1 MSHNPTLF
9 DCMDLPGSLKP
20 YVVGPTVHDEI
31 VLQIPTAK
39 VEEILTDLK
48 AAIPSDFTF
57 NLKIDSEYPE
67 DPFARY
73 VETEPTKPGPVVV
86 RRKREGIQLC
96 KVYDP
101 EKPPKGWTWVYF
113 EPKEDGYR
121 CPAHIKNGKAELL
134 TSTGLP
140 HHNVRFIQAQL
151 EAAAAAY
158 ESCDDIVL
166 DGEIVHLTLDF
177 NTAGGLLRL
186 HEDDPQA
193 EGFIYKVWDVLP
205 KAEFDAKTCRD
216 PLSSRKVNL
225 KHIVTLIRNVNGPD
239 CKILENPY
247 EEGTLENIVDYARL
261 QVIEKGKEGIVVKR
275 ADGLY
280 EYRKSGVWL
289 KWKPEFTG
297 DFIADMKDGDFKIE
311 GAYEGRGKCA
321 GTLGG
326 LIVSGYLCDDGNIA
340 PDRDASSE
348 LGGQFINS
356 EAGTGFD
363 NKERIALWAEFH
375 AGTLVGKIVEIKHK
389 GVTEKNSLK
398 FPVFH
403 RMRPDK
409 E

>member
-1 MSHNPTLF
+1 MSQNPTLF
-9 DCMDLPGSLKP
+9 DYLGSAAFAAAAVPECLLP
-20 YVVGPTVHDEI
+20 YVADQTHDEI
-31 VLQIPTAK
+31 TLSVPLDKADEVMAQLQKTM
-39 VEEILTDLK
+39 EIATVDL
-48 AAIPSDFTF
+48 
-57 NLKIDSEYPE
+57 
-67 DPFARY
+67 
-73 VETEPTKPGPVVV
+73 VVKPGPVVV
-86 RRKREGIQLC
+86 RRQREGIQLC

-121 CPAHIKNGKAELL
+121 CPAHIKDGKAELL

-140 HHNVRFIQAQL
+140 HWNVRFIQAQL
-151 EAAAAAY
+151 EAAAALY
-158 ESCDDIVL
+158 ESCNDIVL
-166 DGEIVHLTLDF
+166 DGEITHVTLDF
-177 NTAGGLLRL
+177 NTAGGLLRK
-186 HEDDPQA
+186 HEDDPRA
-193 EGFIYKVWDVLP
+193 EGFIFTVWDVIP

-216 PLSSRKVNL
+216 PLSRRKVNL
-225 KHIVTLIRNVNGPD
+225 KHIVTLIQNVNGPD
-239 CKILENPY
+239 CKIKENPY
-247 EEGTLENIVDYARL
+247 EEGTLENIVDYARV
-261 QVIEKGKEGIVVKR
+261 QVIEKGKEGIVAKR

-321 GTLGG
+321 GMLGG